1 MGGIATGRDAL
12 DFLAA
17 GASSIALG
25 TVLFTDPEAPGRVRR
40 ELADQLAARGLSEG
54 RRRGPASRTA
64 RNLPLL
70 PDRTIA
76 EFCGQNTLF
85 ARVLRAH

>member
-25 TVLFTDPEAPGRVRR
+25 TVLFADPEAPGRVRR
-40 ELADQLAARGLSEG
+40 ELADELAARGLSAAEDATG
-54 RRRGPASRTA
+54 LAHGARPAPVA
-64 RNLPLL
+64 
-70 PDRTIA
+70 
-76 EFCGQNTLF
+76 
-85 ARVLRAH
+85 